1 AYAYRMKQN
10 KQTKNDRTEKIQ
22 KVRSMWTLIMEML
35 TSLKKEKEVV
45 DSVLDKLEDCADE
58 YTLDGTAVVL
68 RVPQLLACRVQNA
81 RHDVCTGDIYE
92 AGKLNFL
99 TVIQLLNEALRTLR
113 DECCQLE
120 LKQPVEQFWVLGN
133 RIALCNE
140 LLKNLQANRLKIEQ
154 EHRVSV
160 SGSVSR
166 TQEDWEVK
174 WKSFLGQCPFNLMLD
189 QNPVSSVQ
197 LM

>member
-1 AYAYRMKQN
+1 
-10 KQTKNDRTEKIQ
+10 

-35 TSLKKEKEVV
+35 ASLKKQKEVV

-58 YTLDGTAVVL
+58 YVLDGTTVVL
-68 RVPQLLACRVQNA
+68 RVPELLACRVQSD
-81 RHDVCTGDIYE
+81 RYYVYIGDVYE

-99 TVIQLLNEALRTLR
+99 TVIQLLNEALMTLR

-120 LKQPVEQFWVLGN
+120 LKQPVEPFWVLEN
-133 RIALCNE
+133 RITLCNG
-140 LLKNLQANRLKIEQ
+140 LLKNLQANRLKIMQ

-174 WKSFLGQCPFNLMLD
+174 WKSFLGQCPFSLTLD

-197 LM
+197 LT